1 MRGNYISDWVISP
14 TISNKGMIV
23 TSSKRNILFNKG
35 NDYEGT
41 FQIARNVLSQKD
53 DVYFIEG
60 CPSIQSTRCSGPRW
74 VIWARVKLSA
84 PEGRQEGHTRVGLS
98 SC

>member
-41 FQIARNVLSQKD
+41 FQSARNVLLQKD
-53 DVYFIEG
+53 DVYILLKVALRAEYALQWPALG
-60 CPSIQSTRCSGPRW
+60 YLGTHEAVRPRGAAGGAYPGGFK
-74 VIWARVKLSA
+74 I
-84 PEGRQEGHTRVGLS
+84 P
-98 SC
+98 